1 VERILISPTA
11 TDRSI
16 ARTAARLTTPAIQ
29 KTARVMTW
37 LGDDHVL
44 LGLAAALWLASR
56 RASFRRRAQADH
68 LLASLATASLLPKL
82 IKTVVD
88 QQRPDRCMVGQER
101 RGIETSGNAE
111 DAFPSGHAV
120 HMSASA
126 SALGWMYPDKR
137 RLFWGAAAVIGA
149 TRVAIL
155 AHWASDVALG
165 FALGLGAER
174 ALRPLAVRRI
184 ERANRDE

>member
-1 VERILISPTA
+1 VERILIPATA
-11 TDRSI
+11 ADRAI
-16 ARTAARLTTPAIQ
+16 ARRAARWTRPAIQ
-29 KTARVMTW
+29 KTARAATW

-44 LGLAAALWLASR
+44 LTLAAAFWLASR
-56 RASFRRRAQADH
+56 RDRFRRRAEADH

-82 IKTVVD
+82 IKAVVD

-101 RGIETSGNAE
+101 HGIETSGNAE

-120 HMSASA
+120 HMAAAA
-126 SALGWMYPDKR
+126 SALGWMYPGKR
-137 RLFWGAAAVIGA
+137 RLFWGTAAAIGA

-165 FALGLGAER
+165 FALGLGVER
-174 ALRPLAVRRI
+174 ALRPFAVSRI
-184 ERANRDE
+184 ECASRNE